1 MTTVFNPSR
10 VVVLMRHDLQP
21 QLKSLLNGLLAAAGI
36 AFGLMILASIG
47 PASSAAFH
55 ASTFSNLLFIG
66 GYVVSSMAFSELQD
80 EKRGLHYL
88 MLPGSAVEKYVARL
102 LLTSVGWVA
111 AALITY
117 VAATALG
124 AAVAQPLFG
133 RSPGVF
139 LPTTGATWETIGY
152 YLITQSAFVFGSVY
166 FRKAAFIKTVAAAV
180 AVALSIA
187 LIGLVVGRIA
197 FADLFVGVLQTRSNV
212 AELVVTGPRFDGVIR
227 AFDTVR
233 LALLYV
239 SAPFFW
245 VVGVMRLRE
254 TEA

>member
-36 AFGLMILASIG
+36 AFGLMMLTSLN
-47 PASSAAFH
+47 PANSAAFH

-66 GYVVSSMAFSELQD
+66 GYIVSSMAFSELQD

-88 MLPGSAVEKYVARL
+88 MLPGSAVEKYIARL
-102 LLTSVGWVA
+102 LLTSVGWVV
-111 AALITY
+111 AALVTY
-117 VAATALG
+117 IAATALG

-139 LPTTGATWETIGY
+139 LPTSSDTWETIGY

-197 FADLFVGVLQTRSNV
+197 FADLFVGVLQTRANV

-233 LALLYV
+233 LTLLYV

-245 VVGVMRLRE
+245 VVGVIRLGE

>member
-1 MTTVFNPSR
+1 MTTVFSPSR

-21 QLKSLLNGLLAAAGI
+21 QMKSLLSGLLAAAGI
-36 AFGLMILASIG
+36 AFGLMLLTSLGTADSAS
-47 PASSAAFH
+47 FH

-102 LLTSVGWVA
+102 LLTSVGWVV
-111 AALITY
+111 AALVTY
-117 VAATALG
+117 SVATALG

-139 LPTTGATWETIGY
+139 LPTTRDTWETIGF
-152 YLITQSAFVFGSVY
+152 YLITQSAFLFGSVY

-180 AVALSIA
+180 TVALSIA
-187 LIGLVVGRIA
+187 LVGLLAGRIA
-197 FADLFVGVLQTRSNV
+197 FADLFVGVLQTRANV
-212 AELVVTGPRFDGVIR
+212 DQLVITGPRFESVVD
-227 AFDTVR
+227 AFDAVRTV
-233 LALLYV
+233 LLYV

-245 VVGVMRLRE
+245 VVGVIRLGE